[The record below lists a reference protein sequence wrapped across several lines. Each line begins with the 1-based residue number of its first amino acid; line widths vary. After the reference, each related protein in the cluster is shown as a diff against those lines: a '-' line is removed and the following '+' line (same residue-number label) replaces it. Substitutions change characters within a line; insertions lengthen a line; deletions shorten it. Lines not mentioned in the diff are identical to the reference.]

1 MANAETVALG
11 DPDSVPAGQ
20 YAKEALTSLNLWDE
34 VSAKASFGTNVT
46 EVLNWVA
53 EGSAEA
59 GVVYATDAAARAED
73 VEVKAEAP
81 EGSLAKPVIYPV
93 GILERTEHS
102 AEAEAFL
109 EFLQSD
115 EAGEI
120 FKEYGFTPYK
130 AAEENETESETDTEE
145 TTETATEEVTE

>member
-1 MANAETVALG
+1 M
-11 DPDSVPAGQ
+11 
-20 YAKEALTSLNLWDE
+20 
-34 VSAKASFGTNVT
+34 
-46 EVLNWVA
+46 
-53 EGSAEA
+53 
-59 GVVYATDAAARAED
+59 
-73 VEVKAEAP
+73 KAEAP
-81 EGSLAKPVIYPV
+81 EGSLVKPVIYPV

-145 TTETATEEVTE
+145 TPETATEEVTE